1 MLTIGKIII
10 MLTIGKIT
18 KPSSHHKMAK
28 IAAFFNLENHIFKS
42 NMALT
47 GENFKI
53 IVNYKMRKLWGGSRK
68 NGVIPPEK
76 QTKLVFGII

>member
-1 MLTIGKIII
+1 M
-10 MLTIGKIT
+10 
-18 KPSSHHKMAK
+18 
-28 IAAFFNLENHIFKS
+28 FKS

-76 QTKLVFGII
+76 QTKLVFALWYHLIFSHYSTNYYLAIWNQTWP